1 MDLNELK
8 TRLLNHEDGWVE
20 RKTKNIHREEICE
33 ALVGFANSLP
43 PKQEGV
49 LFIGVGNDGTPLG
62 VDDTDGL
69 QKKVDRFSKWCYP
82 PVPYAARVIE
92 EDGKHIVAVIIE
104 ASIDRPHFAG
114 PAFIR
119 VGSQTQKASEKKFNE
134 LIDRRNNLVNWI
146 LNERDQDHEVYIEDK
161 RYAGAPRSLCKVKDC
176 NSQFASFQVLPAS
189 DDFRYAPVEKISMS
203 MNQGLAMFTIY
214 P

>member
-1 MDLNELK
+1 MLLTRKRTTTRILSLILLALPLAAASLQVTKPEDVGLSADRLK
-8 TRLLNHEDGWVE
+8 R
-20 RKTKNIHREEICE
+20 I
-33 ALVGFANSLP
+33 
-43 PKQEGV
+43 
-49 LFIGVGNDGTPLG
+49 
-62 VDDTDGL
+62 
-69 QKKVDRFSKWCYP
+69 
-82 PVPYAARVIE
+82 
-92 EDGKHIVAVIIE
+92 
-104 ASIDRPHFAG
+104 
-114 PAFIR
+114 
-119 VGSQTQKASEKKFNE
+119 NE

-203 MNQGLAMFTIY
+203 MNQGLAMFIIY

>member
-1 MDLNELK
+1 
-8 TRLLNHEDGWVE
+8 V
-20 RKTKNIHREEICE
+20 
-33 ALVGFANSLP
+33 
-43 PKQEGV
+43 
-49 LFIGVGNDGTPLG
+49 
-62 VDDTDGL
+62 
-69 QKKVDRFSKWCYP
+69 
-82 PVPYAARVIE
+82 AASP
-92 EDGKHIVAVIIE
+92 A
-104 ASIDRPHFAG
+104 RPHFAG
-114 PAFIR
+114 PAFVR
-119 VGSQTQKASEKKFNE
+119 VGSQSQKASEKKFNE

-146 LNERDQDHEVYIEDK
+146 LSERDQDRQVYIEDK